1 MFCARVLAMNWLG
14 LKTFQGCCVIAHIKG
29 EILFCS
35 TFYTCVCN
43 KKIRPSGSREKPIS
57 RMLPREYRDLPL
69 CFFEHSVIQMSVMM
83 GWLRSRL
90 RVIAPTWSCSRSHS
104 AFLSLSTRERKC
116 MIVLLTI
123 WKSKS
128 LRCNTITRLEWQ
140 LAKSSIKRKSLFISS
155 ALKPVRSPMGRKMSV
170 NVLKKDVSMIFPVA
184 RRLTS
189 VGSWHC
195 HWH

>member
-14 LKTFQGCCVIAHIKG
+14 LKTFQGCCVIAHING

-90 RVIAPTWSCSRSHS
+90 RVIAPTWSCSSSHS

-116 MIVLLTI
+116 MIVLLNLI
-123 WKSKS
+123 YIH
-128 LRCNTITRLEWQ
+128 LRPQACSGTRTATRSCGVWLERSWPWDGHQ
-140 LAKSSIKRKSLFISS
+140 MDSSWNGPPLGAGEGLQALILNFPTLF
-155 ALKPVRSPMGRKMSV
+155 K
-170 NVLKKDVSMIFPVA
+170 
-184 RRLTS
+184 
-189 VGSWHC
+189 
-195 HWH
+195 